1 MKTWVWVLL
10 ILSISAGLLGC
21 LQPTAPEEKPE
32 ITTPVVTTPTT
43 TPAEVKT
50 PEVTTTPP
58 PTTTPETKPVEFGG
72 IINIGYTGPLSGVAA
87 PYGESVLA
95 GLSFAAEDIN
105 EAGGI
110 IVGDKVYKL
119 KVIGLD
125 DMYMPSIS
133 AQNAQK
139 LFKEKNTP
147 IVFCPHAGGILE
159 IEKINEKLGFIVGA
173 YTSDPS
179 VIKTGNK
186 MVIMYP
192 PNFELIY
199 VPFFSD
205 YFLFKGM
212 KKAAMLNGTHEYA
225 VTWGKAFKEYWTLKG
240 GEIVAEEPVNYYMP
254 TDYTQIVAKVL
265 AKKPDV
271 ILLVGPSKPLAS
283 VIKIARGMGYT
294 GGFIIAEQA
303 KIEELMYYLDIVYD
317 FTNETVV
324 KGNMSLLDNV
334 VATTSPCSL
343 PLTPIASVDPNTPGY
358 AEACKRLSKRLG
370 DTPVT
375 WEHVLSYQAMFVLAK
390 AMEKAGS
397 TDPQKII
404 DALEK
409 ETFPADGYKGF
420 PKFIYSAFM
429 RIYPYGTIGAFN
441 TPGNAMICEGGVIT
455 ATPGITPKFWGQ
467 EYAYTDW
474 EGKVIW
480 G

>member
-1 MKTWVWVLL
+1 MRTEVFVLL
-10 ILSISAGLLGC
+10 VLAVSIGILGC
-21 LQPTAPEEKPE
+21 LQPTTTEPQQTP
-32 ITTPVVTTPTT
+32 ISTTPPEVVETTPS
-43 TPAEVKT
+43 EQ

-58 PTTTPETKPVEFGG
+58 ATTTPEQKPLEYGG
-72 IINIGYTGPLSGVAA
+72 LINIGYTGPLSGIAA

-95 GLSFAAEDIN
+95 GLSYAAEDIN

-110 IVGDKVYKL
+110 VVGDKMYKL
-119 KVIGLD
+119 KVVGLD

-133 AQNAQK
+133 VQNAQK

-147 IVFCPHAGGILE
+147 IVFCPHSGGILE
-159 IEKINEKLGFIVGA
+159 IEKINEELGFIVGA

-179 VIKTGNK
+179 AIKTGNK

-199 VPFFSD
+199 VPYLSD

-212 KKAAMLNGTHEYA
+212 KKVAMLNGTHEYA

-240 GEIVAEEPVNYYMP
+240 GEIVAEEPVNYYMT

-265 AKKPDV
+265 AKNPDV
-271 ILLVGPSKPLAS
+271 ILLVGPSKPLAG
-283 VIKIARGMGYT
+283 VIKIARSMGYT
-294 GGFIIAEQA
+294 GGFIVAEQA

-324 KGNMSLLDNV
+324 KGNISLLDK
-334 VATTSPCSL
+334 VAATSSPCSI
-343 PLTPIASVDPNTPGY
+343 PQTPIASVDPNIPGY
-358 AEACKRLSKRLG
+358 IEICNRLSKRLG

-375 WEHVLSYQAMFVLAK
+375 WEHVLSYQAMFVIAK
-390 AMEKAGS
+390 AIEKANS
-397 TDPQKII
+397 TDAKKIME
-404 DALEK
+404 ALEK

-420 PKFIYSAFM
+420 PKFIYTTLM
-429 RIYPYGTIGAFN
+429 RVYPYGTIGAFN
-441 TPGNAMICEGGVIT
+441 TPGNAMFCENGVIT